1 MINQRVNNEEQSKTI
16 LFPTMK
22 ILMVFVFISLIFV
35 FLYFFYPQ
43 SFRSF
48 AFHASRV
55 KNAFSYYILQARP
68 HFYYLEMEKNG
79 KDIRVSNDEVLE
91 VTYRDEFVVKSVV
104 SDDLTG
110 KYTTINVEGLS
121 KGNNDL
127 GVLLRGIDL
136 VNKIIKNGVV
146 IDDSGIVS
154 DYKILINYRNE
165 MIAAVPLKVV
175 ITPQDWFRFAK
186 DSSNVKEQ
194 IEYLKKAIVMNKNDI
209 SVRKILA
216 GVYSRQGRLDD
227 AISQYKDVVELKPDD
242 SVALGELAKCYI
254 KKKEFDDAIKISRR
268 IIKIN
273 PKEAQAYVSLGL
285 SLAEK
290 GLWSQAIQNYREA
303 VRIEP
308 DNYPVR
314 LKLGEAYNKSNM
326 TNSAIEQISN
336 NWKMLPIIVADL
348 LKPTR

>member
-1 MINQRVNNEEQSKTI
+1 MINRRVNKKEQSKKI
-16 LFPTMK
+16 LFPIMK
-22 ILMVFVFISLIFV
+22 ILIAFVFIILIFI

-48 AFHASRV
+48 ALGVSRV
-55 KNAFSYYILQARP
+55 KNTFSYYILQARP

-79 KDIRVSNDEVLE
+79 KDIRVGKDEVLE

-104 SDDLTG
+104 SDDLMG
-110 KYTTINVEGLS
+110 KYTTINVEGLN

-165 MIAAVPLKVV
+165 MLAAVPLKVV

-194 IEYLKKAIVMNKNDI
+194 IEYLKKAISMNKNDI
-209 SVRKILA
+209 SVREILA
-216 GVYSRQGRLDD
+216 GVYLRQGSLDD
-227 AISQYKDVVELKPDD
+227 AISQY
-242 SVALGELAKCYI
+242 
-254 KKKEFDDAIKISRR
+254 
-268 IIKIN
+268 
-273 PKEAQAYVSLGL
+273 
-285 SLAEK
+285 
-290 GLWSQAIQNYREA
+290 
-303 VRIEP
+303 
-308 DNYPVR
+308 
-314 LKLGEAYNKSNM
+314 
-326 TNSAIEQISN
+326 
-336 NWKMLPIIVADL
+336 
-348 LKPTR
+348 

>member
-1 MINQRVNNEEQSKTI
+1 MINRRVNKEEKSGRI
-16 LFPTMK
+16 SFPVKK
-22 ILMVFVFISLIFV
+22 ISIALVFVVLISVLIF
-35 FLYFFYPQ
+35 FFYPQ
-43 SFRSF
+43 FFRSL
-48 AFHASRV
+48 AFQASRV
-55 KNAFSYYILQARP
+55 KNTFSYYILQARP

-79 KDIRVSNDEVLE
+79 KDIRVGTDEVLE

-110 KYTTINVEGLS
+110 KYITVNVEGLS

-165 MIAAVPLKVV
+165 MIAAVGLKVV

-242 SVALGELAKCYI
+242 LVALRELAKCYI
-254 KKKEFDDAIKISRR
+254 KKKEFDDAIKVSRK

-273 PKEAQAYVSLGL
+273 PKEAQAYISLGL

-290 GLWSQAIQNYREA
+290 GLWTQAIESYREA

-314 LKLGEAYNKSNM
+314 FKLGEAYRKNNM
-326 TNSAIEQISN
+326 INSAIDEYKYIAEHS
-336 NWKMLPIIVADL
+336 KEADHGL
-348 LKPTR
+348 TSFG